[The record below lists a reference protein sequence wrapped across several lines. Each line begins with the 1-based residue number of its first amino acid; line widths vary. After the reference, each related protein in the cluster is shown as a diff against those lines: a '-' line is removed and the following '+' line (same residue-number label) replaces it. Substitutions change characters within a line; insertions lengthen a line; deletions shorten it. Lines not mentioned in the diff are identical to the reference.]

1 MDVRRVITGHNSD
14 GKSCV
19 LIDDIASNITS
30 RRPGHESRLVWITDA
45 APASYDGTDD
55 AGAREIGRP
64 PPANGTLIRVIEL
77 QPGVTAD
84 SHFTETVDYVIVISG
99 KLEMELDT
107 ETVQLV
113 AGDVL
118 VQRGTRHNWINRSP
132 QSCRFVA
139 VLVDAEGSDRA
150 VS

>member
-55 AGAREIGRP
+55 AGARKIGRP

-99 KLEMELDT
+99 ELEMELDT

-132 QSCRFVA
+132 QPCRFAA